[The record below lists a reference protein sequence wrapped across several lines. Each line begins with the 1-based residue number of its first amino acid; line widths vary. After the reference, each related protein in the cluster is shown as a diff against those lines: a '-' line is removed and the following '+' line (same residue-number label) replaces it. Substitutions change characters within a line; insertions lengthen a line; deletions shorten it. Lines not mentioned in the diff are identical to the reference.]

1 MNYLICLLPILSA
14 LCLLGWAGRLDLLVI
29 LLPLSFLLALLL
41 SCPRRRQSITNI
53 ANRKEVA

>member
-1 MNYLICLLPILSA
+1 MNYLACLLPILGA
-14 LCLLGWAGRLDLLVI
+14 LCLLGWAGRLDLLVV
-29 LLPLSFLLALLL
+29 LLPLSLVLALLM